1 MLPMLQFRL
10 THLIYVVTLVSVTL
24 ATFRIRGIVPAIVL
38 PIFWAVVFASKSRP
52 RAFCVYGL
60 SLVFVSG
67 CAGLWTMVADPPENT
82 RRVQCCIH
90 LKQIALSLH
99 NYHDVYKAFPPA
111 FVADASGKPA
121 HSWRVLILPFM
132 CQDTLYNSYAF
143 DEPWDGPTNRALLTN
158 TPTIYQCPSRLD
170 RSLNAAAYT
179 DYFAVIGPSAAW
191 SGSTSRKLS
200 DFKDLKSWT
209 VLLVEIA
216 GQKIAWTEPRDF
228 TIDEVLK
235 LVQSRDE
242 AVEGGHRSE
251 GAFGDAPSYVRHIAL
266 VDGSVQCVSRR
277 LSPEVWSHL
286 LTIDDGADISLDGP
300 GFGIPRW
307 RLTFA
312 HCVRLGIWLF
322 VVLLPVPWVWVSRPR
337 VASPG

>member
-1 MLPMLQFRL
+1 MLQFRL
-10 THLIYVVTLVSVTL
+10 IHLIYVVTLVSVTL
-24 ATFRIRGIVPAIVL
+24 ATFRIHGIVPAIVL
-38 PIFWAVVFASKSRP
+38 PIFWAVVYASYSRP

-60 SLVFVSG
+60 PLVFVSG

-82 RRVQCCIH
+82 RRWQCSIN

-111 FVADASGKPA
+111 FVSDASGKPA

-132 CQDTLYNSYAF
+132 CQNTLYNSYAF
-143 DEPWDGPTNRALLTN
+143 DEPWDSPTNRALLTN

-170 RSLNAAAYT
+170 RSPNAAAYT

-191 SGSTSRKLS
+191 SGSTSSKLS
-200 DFKDLKSWT
+200 DFKDST
-209 VLLVEIA
+209 STAVLLVEIA

-235 LVQSRDE
+235 LVESRDE

-251 GAFGDAPSYVRHIAL
+251 GAFGDAPNYVRHIAL
-266 VDGSVQCVSRR
+266 VDGSVQCVSTR
-277 LSPEVWSHL
+277 LSREVWSHL
-286 LTIDDGADISLDGP
+286 LTIDDGADISPDDP
-300 GFGIPRW
+300 AAMGIPRPGM
-307 RLTFA
+307 TA
-312 HCVRLGIWLF
+312 HYIRLGIWLLA
-322 VVLLPVPWVWVSRPR
+322 VLLPVPGVWTPRPR
-337 VASPG
+337 VALPG

>member
-1 MLPMLQFRL
+1 MRQFRL
-10 THLIYVVTLVSVTL
+10 THLIYVVTLVSASL
-24 ATFRIRGIVPAIVL
+24 ATFRIPGIVFAIVL
-38 PIFWAVVFASKSRP
+38 LIFWVVVYASKSRP

-60 SLVFVSG
+60 PLVFVSS

-82 RRVQCCIH
+82 HRWLCSIN

-111 FVADASGKPA
+111 FVADASGKPV

-170 RSLNAAAYT
+170 RSPTAAAYT

-191 SGSTSRKLS
+191 SGSTNRKRS
-200 DFKDLKSWT
+200 DFKDPTSTT

-228 TIDEVLK
+228 TVDEVLK
-235 LVQSRDE
+235 LMESRDE

-251 GAFGDAPSYVRHIAL
+251 GAFGDAPSYVRYIAL
-266 VDGSVQCVSRR
+266 ADGSVRCVSTR

-286 LTIDDGADISLDGP
+286 LTIDDGADVSLDDP
-300 GFGIPRW
+300 AAMGIPR
-307 RLTFA
+307 RGMTAA
-312 HCVRLGIWLF
+312 HYIRLGIWLF
-322 VVLLPVPWVWVSRPR
+322 VVLLPAPGVWWPRSR
-337 VASPG
+337 VAPPG

>member
-1 MLPMLQFRL
+1 MPQFRL
-10 THLIYVVTLVSVTL
+10 IHLIYVVTLVSASL
-24 ATFRIRGIVPAIVL
+24 ATFGIRGAVPAIVL
-38 PIFWAVVFASKSRP
+38 PIFWAVVYASKSRP

-82 RRVQCCIH
+82 RRMQCSNN
-90 LKQIALSLH
+90 LYLIALALH

-111 FVADASGKPA
+111 YVSDASGKPA
-121 HSWRVLILPFM
+121 HSWRVLVLPFLG
-132 CQDTLYNSYAF
+132 QEPLYKRYAF
-143 DEPWDGPTNRALLTN
+143 DEPWDGPTNRALLTSS
-158 TPTIYQCPSRLD
+158 PIFYQCPSRLD
-170 RSLNAAAYT
+170 RSPNAAAYT

-200 DFKDLKSWT
+200 DFKDLTSWT
-209 VLLVEIA
+209 VLLVELA

-235 LVQSRDE
+235 LVESRDE

-266 VDGSVQCVSRR
+266 VDGSVRCVSSR

-286 LTIDDGADISLDGP
+286 LTIDDGADVSLDGP

-307 RLTFA
+307 GLTSA

-322 VVLLPVPWVWVSRPR
+322 VVLLPVPGVWRPGPR
-337 VASPG
+337 VAPLD